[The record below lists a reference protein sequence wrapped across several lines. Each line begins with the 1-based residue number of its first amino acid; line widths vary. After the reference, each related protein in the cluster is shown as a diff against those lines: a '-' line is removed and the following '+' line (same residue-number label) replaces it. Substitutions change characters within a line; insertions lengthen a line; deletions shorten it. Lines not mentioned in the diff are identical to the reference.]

1 MAVKNP
7 FGSLT
12 LSGNCY
18 SLKPNQNPEDRKAPL
33 PFALALGSARQ
44 SSPGSPR
51 RAPLP
56 GGSDGKE
63 GVSHLGGSDSVSL
76 WTVAAG
82 LLCQWDS
89 PGLVGS
95 LSLRPRGWL
104 GGTESAC
111 TAGDPRSIPGSG
123 RSPGEGNG
131 NPLQDTLACR
141 IGWTEE
147 TGGLQSMGS
156 QSQTSLNE

>member
-18 SLKPNQNPEDRKAPL
+18 SLKPNHNPEDRKAPL
-33 PFALALGSARQ
+33 PFALALGRARQ
-44 SSPGSPR
+44 SSPESPC

-63 GVSHLGGSDSVSL
+63 GVSHLVGSDPVTP
-76 WTVAAG
+76 WTVAAR
-82 LLCQWDS
+82 LLCLWDS

-104 GGTESAC
+104 DGTGSAC

-131 NPLQDTLACR
+131 NPLQDILACR

-147 TGGLQSMGS
+147 PGGLQSMGS
-156 QSQTSLNE
+156 QSQTSLSE